1 MSNDKYILRPVF
13 FCLSLMNILTPLNA
27 TLRHMKYCGN
37 SRNIFIYYQICPF
50 SSFSKPLV
58 CRPTCPLHQTL
69 EKSSFSCQPASPREP
84 PDQVNSV
91 STLNQIYLTFHLQ
104 HEQQRIVRISSDKI
118 QKYYKWGEEMAS
130 CITEISHDYDF
141 PLPAVPPPQSNEQ
154 WHRTCGYSKGLEGH
168 ACLTLVRV
176 RGPHL
181 ITSVWEFGRLILT
194 DLRVG
199 HLLTS
204 WPMKPETMGNTTRV
218 PTCRYNN
225 HSSL

>member
-1 MSNDKYILRPVF
+1 LNLINVLV
-13 FCLSLMNILTPLNA
+13 PLNS
-27 TLRHMKYCGN
+27 TFPHMKYCGILLDFN
-37 SRNIFIYYQICPF
+37 FASFLISLSLWFVAPHVPSFKFWKLLACVTTRTTQI
-50 SSFSKPLV
+50 
-58 CRPTCPLHQTL
+58 TL
-69 EKSSFSCQPASPREP
+69 TQ
-84 PDQVNSV
+84 V
-91 STLNQIYLTFHLQ
+91 STLNQIYLIFQLQ
-104 HEQQRIVRISSDKI
+104 HEQQTVVRISSDKI
-118 QKYYKWGEEMAS
+118 QKCYEWREEMAS

-141 PLPAVPPPQSNEQ
+141 PLPTVPLPQSNEQ
-154 WHRTCGYSKGLEGH
+154 WHRTCGYSKSLKGH
-168 ACLTLVRV
+168 ACLILVRV

-225 HSSL
+225 HSST